1 LLTQQ
6 LIIVIPYQD
15 PIEELYE
22 FPDWNQLPNYITR
35 ETGKYTRIENVNF
48 SYRQEVYRN
57 DSKTSDGF
65 YSQATRIYLNISA
78 NETNIETG
86 LDRIINFE
94 DCMDFRMNMICRML
108 YFDKNN
114 SILSSEIKNKIE
126 DAMFKTKYWYTEPN
140 DDDCIFWTENH
151 QILYHTSELLMGQ
164 LYPDVNFTNS
174 GMDGTEHVLH
184 ALIMIDRWLDWRGQF
199 GFMEWHSNTYLT
211 EDIAAL
217 VNLVDFCEDDNIKT
231 RAAMT
236 LDLIAFGFTNQYFKG
251 RYATTHGRAY
261 DSSKVGTS
269 LSDPASRDSTSEAA
283 WIMAGIGYHD
293 PNNRDSMAAVA
304 LATSIKYTT
313 PLILEL
319 IAENA
324 SEYYEGWE
332 RPGIKLYDAPNYDI
346 GYDEEFWMFWQ
357 GMSAPITEKTI
368 EATLSI
374 QDEFNLKGELIYGPE
389 IIIDLFKFFSTLRGI
404 SLSQYCKLG
413 KAITQGTSLEAPDIY
428 TYRTP
433 YYQLSGVQDYN
444 QKGFMSMQKHIWQAS
459 LDEQAFIY
467 TNCPEAIGQG
477 PQNFVGGWTP
487 RSIFYKNVG
496 IIQYDRP
503 IMPLEVEL
511 VDTILNI
518 FVDMRFYIHA
528 YFPKWAFDQVRQVG
542 KWTFGAKGNGY
553 VGLYSYAEPYWV
565 NDYELRVNGRKNVWL
580 VEMGSIEEWGS
591 FQNFI
596 SNITQ
601 AELNI
606 NPLSLGYD
614 IYYNSPSQGNF
625 DVDWESPL
633 LVDNKSI
640 DIGPYPRY
648 DNPYCYCEYA
658 DRNIT
663 IEFNSQIL
671 NLDFINATRSYII

>member
-1 LLTQQ
+1 MLSQQ
-6 LIIVIPYQD
+6 LLILVPSES
-15 PIEELYE
+15 PIEIVDES
-22 FPDWNQLPNYITR
+22 PNWNQLNNYSTKG
-35 ETGKYTRIENVNF
+35 TGNYTKIENVNF

-57 DSKTSDGF
+57 DSKISDGF
-65 YSQATRIYLNISA
+65 YAQATRIYLNISA
-78 NETNIETG
+78 NETNIEAG
-86 LDRIINFE
+86 LNRIISFE

-126 DAMFKTKYWYTEPN
+126 GAMFKAKYWYTEPN

-151 QILYHTSELLMGQ
+151 QILYHTSELLIGQ

-174 GMDGTEHVLH
+174 GMNGTEHIEH
-184 ALIMIDRWLDWRGQF
+184 ALFMIDRWLDWRGEF

-217 VNLVDFCEDDNIKT
+217 VNLVDFCEDEDIKT
-231 RAAMT
+231 RAAMA
-236 LDLIAFGFTNQYFKG
+236 LDLIAFGFANQYFKS

-304 LATSIKYTT
+304 LATSTKYTT
-313 PLILEL
+313 PSILEM

-332 RPGIKLYDAPNYDI
+332 RPGISLYDAPNYDI

-374 QDEFNLKGELIYGPE
+374 QDEYNLKGELIYGPE

-404 SLSQYCKLG
+404 SLSQYCELA

-433 YYQLSGVQDYN
+433 YYQLSGIQDYN

-459 LDEQAFIY
+459 LGEQAFVY

-477 PQNFVGGWTP
+477 PQDFVGGWNP
-487 RSIFYKNVG
+487 RSTFYKNVG
-496 IIQYDRP
+496 VIQYDRTA
-503 IMPLEVEL
+503 MPLEVEL
-511 VDTILNI
+511 VDTILNLL
-518 FVDMRFYIHA
+518 DMRFYIHA
-528 YFPKWAFDQVRQVG
+528 YFPKWAFDEVQQVG
-542 KWTFGAKGNGY
+542 NWVFGAKGDGY
-553 VGLYSYAEPYWV
+553 VGLYSYISPFWM
-565 NDYELRVNGRKNVWL
+565 NDYELRVNGRKNLWI
-580 VEMGSIEEWGS
+580 VEMGSIDEWGS

-601 AELNI
+601 AQLNV

-614 IYYNSPSQGNF
+614 VDYNSPSQGNIE
-625 DVDWESPL
+625 VDWSNPL
-633 LVDNKSI
+633 LINNKPI
-640 DIGPYPRY
+640 DLGPYPRY
-648 DNPYCYCEYA
+648 NNSYCECEYA

-663 IEFNSQIL
+663 IQFNSHIL
-671 NLDFINATRSYII
+671 NLDFINETRFYI